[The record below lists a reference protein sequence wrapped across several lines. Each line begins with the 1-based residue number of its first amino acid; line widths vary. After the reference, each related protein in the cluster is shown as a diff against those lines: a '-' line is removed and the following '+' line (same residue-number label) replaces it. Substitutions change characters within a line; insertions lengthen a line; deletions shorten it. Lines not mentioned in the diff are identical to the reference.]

1 MMQKANREKFEGV
14 IDMYY
19 CKTLCPSSNT
29 EIQTKKTLQGS
40 IGSMKRQTNTRN
52 YSKIQYK

>member
-1 MMQKANREKFEGV
+1 MQKTNREKFKGA

-19 CKTLCPSSNT
+19 CKTLFPSSNT

-52 YSKIQYK
+52 YNKIQYK